1 MCGMG
6 FAVPWGFDIGLT
18 LVSLATVVVFGTSAI
33 TLALM
38 LRQQLQPLIQKQFGQ
53 QVDSPGPLFYLKLL
67 QFILS
72 HVPFFKLLLAVLL
85 LVIGA
90 AGCHHLGMWSIHGI
104 NGKQLA
110 CGLNFWS
117 FLTTVGLGGIV
128 CVVAIVAFL
137 LVPEGVHSMTTAIAL
152 TAGIA
157 AFHYSS
163 AIWGLQYM
171 EGSEGVTTNIVI
183 GQEAIITFVVAQG
196 AINQLITAV
205 FSRMAVQNHSM
216 MMKQLQVAQM
226 LGKHIADMDLEPA
239 KAMQLEAANPS
250 VLEQTL
256 FHIVNNLLL
265 YRPYLPD
272 TLFTGAPDELN
283 PSDGKEAEER
293 EENEDGASDN
303 SKRTRSGSHRSSSL
317 ISSANSVH
325 QRVSNTLL
333 ETKADAF
340 PYAGRHAS
348 HLSVDESSDHSRCRR
363 KSRKLSRISTGR
375 PSVVKE
381 KTPDAKNS
389 AQKLTVGLKASHL
402 TILRIRLQGLEFG
415 GSKSLNAAKVEE
427 RLMLFSVIATAQIKV
442 HGGTIVTCASGM
454 VLAFWPSIR
463 PDRAI
468 ETAINIQQQCNLDLI
483 QVVQSA
489 PFLSGNLATEQLRS
503 FNVVGP
509 LDWAGQQLLRAGRG
523 ERHIFVTSYEWE
535 RVHFKY
541 TCLPYEQ
548 VLMDGKPST
557 LYTVLDTATNGEDR
571 EWMYEVGNNLQA
583 TPFEEVE
590 KCWQA
595 YARGDY
601 QTAIS
606 LAESLNGVPSWY
618 STHLQA
624 IAFHAAASSVK
635 LPTKCLESLGWPNSM
650 THQGAILLR
659 DL

>member
-1 MCGMG
+1 MEG
-6 FAVPWGFDIGLT
+6 
-18 LVSLATVVVFGTSAI
+18 AI
-33 TLALM
+33 
-38 LRQQLQPLIQKQFGQ
+38 KEQFGIET
-53 QVDSPGPLFYLKLL
+53 DTPGLLLYPKLL
-67 QFILS
+67 RFILS
-72 HVPFFKLLLAVLL
+72 HVPLFKLLLAVVLM
-85 LVIGA
+85 VVAG
-90 AGCHHLGMWSIHGI
+90 AGCHHVGMWSIHGMHGSQI
-104 NGKQLA
+104 TSQ
-110 CGLNFWS
+110 LNFWS
-117 FLTTVGLGGIV
+117 FLTTILLGGTV
-128 CVVAIVAFL
+128 CVIAILAFL
-137 LVPEGVHSMTTAIAL
+137 VVPEGAAAVVMAVIL
-152 TAGIA
+152 TGGIA
-157 AFHYSS
+157 AFHFSS
-163 AIWGLQYM
+163 VFWGMHYI
-171 EGSEGVTTNIVI
+171 EGEEGVSTNVVI
-183 GQEAIITFVVAQG
+183 GDEMIIMFVVAQG
-196 AINQLITAV
+196 AISQLITAV
-205 FSRMAVQNHSM
+205 FSRMAVQNHATM
-216 MMKQLQVAQM
+216 LKHLQVAQM

-239 KAMQLEAANPS
+239 KAMEMEAENPS

-256 FHIVNNLLL
+256 FLIVNNLLL

-272 TLFTGAPDELN
+272 TLFTG
-283 PSDGKEAEER
+283 
-293 EENEDGASDN
+293 
-303 SKRTRSGSHRSSSL
+303 H
-317 ISSANSVH
+317 
-325 QRVSNTLL
+325 
-333 ETKADAF
+333 
-340 PYAGRHAS
+340 
-348 HLSVDESSDHSRCRR
+348 DESTPTKEGEETAREDVLSDESAMSERR
-363 KSRKLSRISTGR
+363 GSMASTMTGGACQLSIVSYEDTPTRFVHARNGNRTPSRKASTSPR
-375 PSVVKE
+375 LHPPRKDR
-381 KTPDAKNS
+381 KTSTARTNAGKN
-389 AQKLTVGLKASHL
+389 LTVGLRSSHL
-402 TILRIRLQGLEFG
+402 TVLRSRLQGLEFQG
-415 GSKSLNAAKVEE
+415 GRATNNREVEE
-427 RLMLFSVIATAQIKV
+427 RLTRFMAVTTAQIKC
-442 HGGTIVTCASGM
+442 HGGTIATCASGS
-454 VLAFWPSIR
+454 VVAFWTSIS
-463 PDRAI
+463 PDVAI
-468 ETAINIQQQCNLDLI
+468 DTAIVIQQQCNLDLI